1 LSESECQKRFSE
13 NDCRILTVKF
23 ENSVLNFKSTLK
35 CVAWLFVCV
44 SCNFVIADETTKTS
58 SAHSQPQDDIEEV
71 SIQGSW
77 LPGALLRGQ
86 TVPGAS
92 IVMGEQKI
100 PVDQQ
105 GKFVFGLGR
114 DEAGV
119 VTLDISVEG
128 LKSQSLSFPIESR
141 EYDVQHIEGVAQKYV
156 SPAESVL
163 SRIKKENT
171 QVYLARQVHSTLDYY
186 QGEFIWPAAGPI
198 TGVYGSQRVFNGV
211 PKRPHY
217 GLDIGAPVGE
227 PVVAPLAG
235 KVSLVHA
242 DMYYSGGTL
251 IIDHGAGVSSTFIH
265 LSEILVDEGALVEQG
280 QMIAKIGATGRAT
293 GPHLDWRV
301 NWFQTRLD
309 PLLLLP
315 PR

>member
-1 LSESECQKRFSE
+1 M
-13 NDCRILTVKF
+13 NY
-23 ENSVLNFKSTLK
+23 KSTLQYF
-35 CVAWLFVCV
+35 VWLLVCL
-44 SCNFVIADETTKTS
+44 SGNFVVADETTKTS
-58 SAHSQPQDDIEEV
+58 SRSQPQDEIADV
-71 SIQGSW
+71 SIQGRW

-92 IVMGEQKI
+92 VVMGKQKI
-100 PVDQQ
+100 SVDQQ

-114 DEAGV
+114 DVTGV
-119 VTLDISVEG
+119 VTLDISAEG
-128 LKSQSLSFPIESR
+128 SKTQSFSFPIESR
-141 EYDVQHIEGVAQKYV
+141 QYDVQHIEGVAQKYV

-163 SRIKKENT
+163 SRIKNENS
-171 QVYLARQVHSTLDYY
+171 QVYLARQVHSALDYY
-186 QGEFIWPAAGPI
+186 QGEFIWPAAGPV

-235 KVSLVHA
+235 RVSLVHA

-265 LSEILVDEGALVEQG
+265 LSEILVNEGELVEQG
-280 QMIAKIGATGRAT
+280 QVIAKIGATGRAT

-315 PR
+315 ARQVK